1 MMGKVDSV
9 LKTRINFVFN
19 QGSFSV
25 WWWPFL
31 KIKSKNTFGRK
42 IKLHGDFTSKFGKIK
57 DETGT
62 YNLTEGISFG
72 EQIQLMTFFLD
83 FLNDYRS
90 LNICKMKN

>member
-9 LKTRINFVFN
+9 LKNENTFL
-19 QGSFSV
+19 FSIRV
-25 WWWPFL
+25 HFQSGGGHF
-31 KIKSKNTFGRK
+31 KKNTFGRK

-57 DETGT
+57 DETGSD
-62 YNLTEGISFG
+62 NLTEGISFG